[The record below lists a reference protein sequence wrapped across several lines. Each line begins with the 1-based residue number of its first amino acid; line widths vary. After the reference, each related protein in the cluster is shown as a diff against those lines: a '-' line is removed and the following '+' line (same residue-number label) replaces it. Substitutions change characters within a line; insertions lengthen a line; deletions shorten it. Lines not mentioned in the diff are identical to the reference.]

1 MCIFFRTITKEEL
14 HVIKKLLEYYMNC
27 ELEKLPHEMLLSQ
40 TIANSGSKWNT
51 YKHCLIDETNEK
63 LPSIYRD
70 CLNFLPHNCT
80 QIAGTAMESH
90 CHWYKYQAEI
100 SSGYESVWEYM
111 EKPQNLNPS
120 YDASMKQAFSR
131 YVNCIHSPDVTSA
144 LKYCIPK
151 IKKQCQSSSIIAAKI
166 LRVNI
171 WNLDFILNDHPD
183 WKVVHQI
190 RDPRGILISQR
201 SSGIMTKYSQGSII
215 AESSILCDKMLNDTK
230 SFKLYNNTHQSQYM
244 LVKYEDYA
252 DAPMQTA
259 QNIYSHIGSEVNEEV
274 IFAIKELTHASHDS
288 GAMDQRRKNS
298 SETARKWTTKMTSIE
313 KKWIDK
319 SCSDFYKESGYR
331 EDVNLRPM
339 SYRPISFVEDIRRR
353 NYGRDWV
360 QDYHTQNRIR
370 NGEFGVHRVDVNP
383 SDEKLKSRPIRNFM
397 DDLRS
402 RNSPNQQQYKYEHR
416 NTGNEMRTH
425 QSVYGSST
433 ANRQVEFFKNSPNRQ
448 QYKNEHRNTDNEIR
462 THQSAFGSSTGN
474 RQVEFFK
481 NSPNRQQYKNEHR
494 NTDNEIRTHQS
505 AFGSST
511 GNRQVEVFRN
521 SPNRQQYDKYEHRNT
536 DNEIRTHQSV
546 HGSGTGNR
554 QIAVSKNSAYRTDN
568 HQFRGYPRN
577 SNSVLGGNSGGNV
590 QENYVRHIGGF

>member
-1 MCIFFRTITKEEL
+1 
-14 HVIKKLLEYYMNC
+14 
-27 ELEKLPHEMLLSQ
+27 
-40 TIANSGSKWNT
+40 
-51 YKHCLIDETNEK
+51 
-63 LPSIYRD
+63 
-70 CLNFLPHNCT
+70 
-80 QIAGTAMESH
+80 MESH

-151 IKKQCQSSSIIAAKI
+151 IQKQCQSSSIIAAKI

-201 SSGIMTKYSQGSII
+201 SSGIMTKYSKGSII
-215 AESSILCDKMLNDTK
+215 AESNILCDKMLNDTR
-230 SFKLYNNTHQSQYM
+230 SFKLHKNTHQGQYM

-252 DAPMQTA
+252 DAPVQTA
-259 QNIYSHIGSEVNEEV
+259 QEIYSHIGSEVNDEV
-274 IFAIKELTHASHDS
+274 ILAIKELTHASHDS

-339 SYRPISFVEDIRRR
+339 FYRPISFVDDLRGR
-353 NYGRDWV
+353 NGRDWL

-370 NGEFGVHRVDVNP
+370 NGEFGAHRVNVNP
-383 SDEKLKSRPIRNFM
+383 SDEKIKSRHKKKFYG
-397 DDLRS
+397 RS
-402 RNSPNQQQYKYEHR
+402 QEAETATTDSNINMNTETRIMKYVHINLYMVR
-416 NTGNEMRTH
+416 TQAIGRWTFLGTAPTDSNTTNMNRETRIMKYVHINLHLVRT
-425 QSVYGSST
+425 QAIGRWTFLGT
-433 ANRQVEFFKNSPNRQ
+433 APTDSNITNMNRETRIMKYVHINLHLVRTQAIGKWTFLGIAPTDSNITNMNR
-448 QYKNEHRNTDNEIR
+448 ETRIM
-462 THQSAFGSSTGN
+462 
-474 RQVEFFK
+474 
-481 NSPNRQQYKNEHR
+481 
-494 NTDNEIRTHQS
+494 
-505 AFGSST
+505 
-511 GNRQVEVFRN
+511 
-521 SPNRQQYDKYEHRNT
+521 KY
-536 DNEIRTHQSV
+536 V
-546 HGSGTGNR
+546 HINLYNGWSTGNR
-554 QIAVSKNSAYRTDN
+554 QIAVSKNSAHRTDN

-577 SNSVLGGNSGGNV
+577 SNSVLRGNIGGNA
-590 QENYVRHIGGF
+590 QENYVRHIGGETQ